1 MSAQTIAISQ
11 IDASDRLRPVDPLVV
26 EAYAAIAEQRVNE
39 GLSPLIQP
47 IIVRPWPEGANSY
60 KLTAGAHRLAV
71 LGAIGREELV
81 VGDDVIVRAEGDDNA
96 RDSEIF
102 ENLADAGLTALDRA
116 IFLNE
121 AKQRFDAKRGETRG
135 RKRKDVEF
143 KEKEIRAE
151 SAIISSQ
158 RFTKDAAR
166 RIGLAEVVVKEAVRI
181 AKALDPLVIPQLRG
195 TMIEDNQNEL
205 KQLAELD
212 GGSQRKA
219 VAAIRGGEVKTV
231 AQARVAIGV
240 DKPKTDD
247 LQARIYAD
255 LLDRWSKASNKT
267 KRQFMADV
275 GLVYAEKDEKA

>member
-1 MSAQTIAISQ
+1 MRAQTIAISQ

>member
-1 MSAQTIAISQ
+1 MSAQTIALSQ
-11 IDASDRLRPVDPLVV
+11 IDASDRLRPVDQLTVD
-26 EAYAAIAEQRVNE
+26 AYAAIAEQRLNE

-47 IIVRPWPEGANSY
+47 IIVRPTGVGY
-60 KLTAGAHRLAV
+60 KLISGAHRLEV
-71 LGAIGREELV
+71 LRAIGRKDLI
-81 VGDDVIVRAEGDDNA
+81 VGDDVVIRAESDDGA

-116 IFLNE
+116 IFLAE
-121 AKQRFDAKRGETRG
+121 AKRRYDAKRGEARG
-135 RKRKDVEF
+135 RKRKDQQIQFDKIMPETG
-143 KEKEIRAE
+143 
-151 SAIISSQ
+151 IIFSE
-158 RFTKDAAR
+158 RFSKDAAK
-166 RIGLAEVVVKEAVRI
+166 RIGLSDSQIRESVSI
-181 AKALDPLVIPQLRG
+181 AKALDPEVIPELRG

-205 KQLAELD
+205 KQLAALD
-212 GGSQRKA
+212 SGHQRKA
-219 VAAIRGGEVKTV
+219 VAALLGGEVKTV